1 MGMHI
6 ALTHAE
12 LINNINI
19 EIQVVV
25 VSVAVR
31 SLPLSLSLSPRGL
44 QILSFLWQQLLL
56 AKTASHSRVTFL
68 LATVLINR
76 YRRYRETAAWLA
88 CSNAWIAR
96 HCL

>member
-1 MGMHI
+1 MLTNTMACAMGMHI

-12 LINNINI
+12 LINNIDI

-44 QILSFLWQQLLL
+44 QILS
-56 AKTASHSRVTFL
+56 SSPYVTN
-68 LATVLINR
+68 VL
-76 YRRYRETAAWLA
+76 
-88 CSNAWIAR
+88 
-96 HCL
+96 